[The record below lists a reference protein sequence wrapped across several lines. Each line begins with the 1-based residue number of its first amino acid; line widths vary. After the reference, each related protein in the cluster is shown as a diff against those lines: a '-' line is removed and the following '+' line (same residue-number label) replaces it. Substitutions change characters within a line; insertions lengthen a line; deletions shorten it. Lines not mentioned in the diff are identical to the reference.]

1 MARYIDSVCK
11 ICRREGGKLFLKGD
25 RCLGSKCAIEKRA
38 YAPGEHGQRRLKA
51 TDYSIQLR
59 EKQKMKRAYG
69 MLEKQFR
76 NCFRKAERLPGM
88 PGENLITLIERRLDN
103 IVYRLGF
110 TSSRSE
116 ARQLV
121 RHGHFTLNGRPVNI
135 PSILLRSGDVV
146 AVKSASREL
155 LVINAALESAKRRTF
170 PSWLE
175 LDAQKFSGT
184 VKSLPTRDEVSLPIQ
199 DQLIVA
205 IYSK

>member
-1 MARYIDSVCK
+1 M
-11 ICRREGGKLFLKGD
+11 
-25 RCLGSKCAIEKRA
+25 GSKCAIEKRA
-38 YAPGEHGQRRLKA
+38 YVPGEHGQRRIKA

-59 EKQKMKRAYG
+59 EKQKTKRAYG
-69 MLEKQFR
+69 ILEKQFR
-76 NCFRKAERLPGM
+76 NYFRKAERLQGM
-88 PGENLITLIERRLDN
+88 PGENLITLVERRLDN

-121 RHGHFTLNGRPVNI
+121 RHGHFTLNGRLVNI
-135 PSILLRSGDVV
+135 PSILLRPGDQV
-146 AVKSASREL
+146 AVKPQSREL
-155 LVINAALESAKRRTF
+155 LVIQGALESAKRRTF

-175 LDAQKFSGT
+175 LDAQKFTGI
-184 VKSLPTRDEVSLPIQ
+184 VKSLPNREEVSLPIQ

>member
-11 ICRREGGKLFLKGD
+11 ICRREGSKLFLKGD

-38 YAPGEHGQRRLKA
+38 YAPGEHGQRRIKA

-69 MLEKQFR
+69 ILEKQFR
-76 NCFRKAERLPGM
+76 NYFRKAESLQGM
-88 PGENLITLIERRLDN
+88 PGENLITLVERRLDN

-121 RHGHFTLNGRPVNI
+121 RHGHFTLNGRLANI
-135 PSILLRSGDVV
+135 PSILLRPGDQV
-146 AVKSASREL
+146 AVKVQSREL
-155 LVINAALESAKRRTF
+155 LVIQGALESAKRRTF

-175 LDAQKFSGT
+175 LDAQKFTGT
-184 VKSLPTRDEVSLPIQ
+184 MKSVPTRSEVSLPIQ
-199 DQLIVA
+199 DQMIVA

>member
-1 MARYIDSVCK
+1 
-11 ICRREGGKLFLKGD
+11 
-25 RCLGSKCAIEKRA
+25 
-38 YAPGEHGQRRLKA
+38 
-51 TDYSIQLR
+51 
-59 EKQKMKRAYG
+59 

-121 RHGHFTLNGRPVNI
+121 RHGHFTLNGRSVNI
-135 PSILLRSGDVV
+135 PSILLRSSDVV
-146 AVKSASREL
+146 AVKPASREL
-155 LVINAALESAKRRTF
+155 LVINAALESAKRRSF

>member
-1 MARYIDSVCK
+1 
-11 ICRREGGKLFLKGD
+11 
-25 RCLGSKCAIEKRA
+25 
-38 YAPGEHGQRRLKA
+38 
-51 TDYSIQLR
+51 
-59 EKQKMKRAYG
+59 